1 MPSRLGDPTKSE
13 KAIQVPT
20 AIPKRPIDP
29 DGAPTHVR
37 GRWLAAILIGAWPV
51 ATLAALAAV
60 ALGAPTGITIASG
73 FAVALVI
80 DFVLIV
86 LAFAVDDGDIDDRAH
101 GL

>member
-1 MPSRLGDPTKSE
+1 
-13 KAIQVPT
+13 VP
-20 AIPKRPIDP
+20 IVSPNGSVDP
-29 DGAPTHVR
+29 DAAPTHAR
-37 GRWLAAILIGAWPV
+37 GRWFTTVLVGAWPV
-51 ATLAALAAV
+51 AILAAAAGV

-73 FAVALVI
+73 LAAALVI